1 MVGPLRPV
9 RLDLH
14 LRHVAP
20 DSNEGMETQ
29 VFADGKIVT
38 HLAQR
43 GKSCEFRDHG
53 VVDSTVPDSA
63 TYDKSPRPDWI
74 GVNWGKTQWRH
85 PDVNLT
91 KCECPA

>member
-1 MVGPLRPV
+1 M
-9 RLDLH
+9 D
-14 LRHVAP
+14 
-20 DSNEGMETQ
+20 
-29 VFADGKIVT
+29 DGEIVT

-53 VVDSTVPDSA
+53 VVDSTVPLAS
-63 TYDKSPRPDWI
+63 TYDGKERPDWV
-74 GVNWGKTQWRH
+74 GVVWNVNGSQWRH